1 MLNQRLEAING
12 GKRLTLAQM
21 KKHAVM
27 TSPQG
32 EGAYETAVVDRM
44 LEMSEEATRKK
55 VMDEMKLVI
64 KALEEKV
71 KSTEKAKDA
80 EMALHMKMCEQL
92 QEQNGGLKESLN
104 KLMAEASVTKE
115 KYERAETDYDAMDA
129 LHKSMLRD
137 METKLSQTFGKLAQ
151 SEKQNRELRESAK
164 PVPAPV
170 VVHNPMP
177 SFKFTPVKDRNGN
190 IVAVNA
196 TPIGA

>member
-1 MLNQRLEAING
+1 MLNQRLDAIGG

-32 EGAYETAVVDRM
+32 EGAYESAVVDRM

-55 VMDEMKLVI
+55 VMDEMRPVI
-64 KALEEKV
+64 KALEDKV
-71 KSTEKAKDA
+71 KAIEKAKDA

-92 QEQNGGLKESLN
+92 QEQNAGLKEALN
-104 KLMAEASVTKE
+104 KLMAEAGATKE
-115 KYERAETDYDAMDA
+115 KYERAEADYDAMDA
-129 LHKSMLRD
+129 LHKSMIRD

-164 PVPAPV
+164 PVSTPV
-170 VVHNPMP
+170 VVHKPMP

-190 IVAVNA
+190 TVEVIA
-196 TPIGA
+196 TPIGG

>member
-32 EGAYETAVVDRM
+32 EGAYESAVVDRM

-55 VMDEMKLVI
+55 VMDEVKPVI

-71 KSTEKAKDA
+71 KATEKAKDA
-80 EMALHMKMCEQL
+80 EIALHMKLCEQL

-129 LHKSMLRD
+129 LHKSMLREMD
-137 METKLSQTFGKLAQ
+137 VKLSQTFGKLAQ
-151 SEKQNRELRESAK
+151 SEKQNRELRESVK
-164 PVPAPV
+164 PIPV
-170 VVHNPMP
+170 VVNRPIP
-177 SFKFTPVKDRNGN
+177 SFEFTKTKDRNGN
-190 IVAVNA
+190 MKIIA
-196 TPIGA
+196 TPIGV